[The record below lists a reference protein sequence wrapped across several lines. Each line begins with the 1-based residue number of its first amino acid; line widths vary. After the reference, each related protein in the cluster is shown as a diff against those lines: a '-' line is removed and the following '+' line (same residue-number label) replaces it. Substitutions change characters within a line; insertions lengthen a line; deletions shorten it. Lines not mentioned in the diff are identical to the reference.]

1 MPENP
6 LVFLNM
12 GYTSE
17 KESTRKIKKG
27 AYNSSFYPFIFLAL
41 INTVVSM
48 LIASPLLGF
57 HDGPLFL
64 KALSFISHFFMLNLA
79 IGVLLFLLSFIA
91 GKRMSLLL
99 NVLFF
104 SIFQLLLIIDTRIF
118 SLFHFHLNSLVWH
131 IITVE
136 GVSDSVTLGKDTF
149 LFFGL
154 VSVLIIGF
162 ETGINLYIHK
172 LLTPSVANL
181 TLKKLLKASFIT
193 GLLLIL
199 IDKGLYAYGDLM
211 NKTEITINS
220 RLFPL
225 YQPLTIKRFASKVL
239 GINVNREKGLKFS
252 ISAKGL
258 NYPRRPLQFEP
269 SLERKLNVVII
280 VVEGLRYDMFS
291 PETMPELWRFSKE
304 GLVFTN
310 HYSGGNGS
318 RFGIFSLLYGLSGTY
333 WHSFLANRISP
344 ILIDTMI
351 EKGYDFL
358 ILSSTR
364 LTFPEFRKTAFV
376 RIPEAITDTFQT
388 GLSYERDRIITEKFI
403 DFISTHE
410 PSRPFFS
417 FLFFDSSH
425 QPYLYPEEFER
436 FRPVL
441 PKGEINYFRDVSKER
456 IELVRNR
463 YINSI
468 YYEDYLIGRIIR
480 TLKEKGLMKNTILV
494 VTGDHGEEFYEEG
507 YLGHT
512 SSFDDFQT
520 KVVFVLFHPEAKPE
534 IVKEATSHLD
544 LVPTIME
551 SFGIVSPPED
561 YSQGISLLKKERRPY
576 IIISNWDTAAILDK
590 EYRIIF
596 STESQRLGL
605 FEIRSK
611 EGYEPV
617 KADHKILKERLPLLK
632 TALQKLSEFY
642 R

>member
-1 MPENP
+1 MIQN
-6 LVFLNM
+6 
-12 GYTSE
+12 
-17 KESTRKIKKG
+17 KST
-27 AYNSSFYPFIFLAL
+27 FYPFIFLAL
-41 INTVVSM
+41 INTVVSIF
-48 LIASPLLGF
+48 IASTLLRFHEGPLLF
-57 HDGPLFL
+57 
-64 KALSFISHFFMLNLA
+64 KAIPFISHFFMLNLA
-79 IGVLLFLLSFIA
+79 IGMLLYLFSFVSGKKLSFLLNILFY
-91 GKRMSLLL
+91 SL
-99 NVLFF
+99 
-104 SIFQLLLIIDTRIF
+104 FQLLLIIDTRIF

-131 IITVE
+131 VITVE
-136 GVSDSVTLGKDTF
+136 GVSDSVTLGKGTI

-154 VSVLIIGF
+154 ISFLIIGF
-162 ETGINLYIHK
+162 EAVINLYIHK
-172 LLTPSVANL
+172 ILIPKLLLSQS
-181 TLKKLLKASFIT
+181 TLKRVIKASLIA

-211 NKTEITINS
+211 NRTEITINS
-220 RLFPL
+220 RIFPL

-239 GINVNREKGLKFS
+239 GINVNREESLKFS

-258 NYPRRPLQFEP
+258 NYPQKPLQFEP
-269 SLERKLNVVII
+269 SLDRRFNVVII

-403 DFISTHE
+403 DFISKRE
-410 PSRPFFS
+410 SSKPFFS
-417 FLFFDSSH
+417 FIFFDSSH

-441 PKGEINYFRDVSKER
+441 PKGEINYFRDVSRDK
-456 IELVRNR
+456 IELIKNR
-463 YINSI
+463 YKNSV

-480 TLKEKGLMKNTILV
+480 TLKEKDLMKNTLLV

-534 IVKEATSHLD
+534 IVKEITSHVD

-551 SFGIVSPPED
+551 SLGIISPPED
-561 YSQGISLLKKERRPY
+561 YSQGVSLLKKEKRPY
-576 IIISNWDTAAILDK
+576 IIIANWDTAAIIDND
-590 EYRIIF
+590 YRIIF
-596 STESQRLGL
+596 STESHRLGL
-605 FEIRSK
+605 FEIRSRQ
-611 EGYEPV
+611 GYEPV
-617 KADHKILKERLPLLK
+617 KVDSKILKEKLPLLK

>member
-1 MPENP
+1 M
-6 LVFLNM
+6 M
-12 GYTSE
+12 QD
-17 KESTRKIKKG
+17 KG
-27 AYNSSFYPFIFLAL
+27 TFYPFIFLVL
-41 INTVVSM
+41 INTALSM

-79 IGVLLFLLSFIA
+79 IGVLLFLFSFISGKRLSFF
-91 GKRMSLLL
+91 L
-99 NVLFF
+99 NILFF
-104 SIFQLLLIIDTRIF
+104 SLFQLLLIIDTRIF

-131 IITVE
+131 VITVE
-136 GVSDSVTLGKDTF
+136 GVSDSVTLGKGTF

-154 VSVLIIGF
+154 VSFLIIGA
-162 ETGINLYIHK
+162 EIVINLYIHR
-172 LLTPSVANL
+172 LLTPPVKNVTFAT
-181 TLKKLLKASFIT
+181 TLKRILKASLIS

-199 IDKGLYAYGDLM
+199 IEKGLYAYGDLM
-211 NKTEITINS
+211 NRTEITINS

-239 GINVNREKGLKFS
+239 GINVNREEGLKFS

-258 NYPRRPLQFEP
+258 NYPRRPLHFDP
-269 SLERKLNVVII
+269 ASGRKFNVVII
-280 VVEGLRYDMFS
+280 VVEGLRYDMFN
-291 PETMPELWRFSKE
+291 PDTMPELWRFSKE

-333 WHSFLANRISP
+333 WHSFLANRTSP

-388 GLSYERDRIITEKFI
+388 GLSHERDRIITEKFI
-403 DFISTHE
+403 DFISKKGH
-410 PSRPFFS
+410 SRPFFS

-456 IELVRNR
+456 IDLVRNR
-463 YINSI
+463 YKNSV

-480 TLKEKGLMKNTILV
+480 TIKEKGLMKNTILV

-561 YSQGISLLKKERRPY
+561 YSQGVSLLKKEKRPY
-576 IIISNWDTAAILDK
+576 ILIANWDTAAILDK
-590 EYRIIF
+590 DYRIIF

-605 FEIRSK
+605 FEIRSR

-617 KADHKILKERLPLLK
+617 KADNKILKERLPLLK